1 MVSSGQAGVRLDEQ
15 RAAVI
20 RAGLDRVLASDLFRG
35 APQLSA
41 FLAFIV
47 DRALDG
53 RSAELK
59 GYTVAVEAFGRPPD
73 FDPQS
78 DPIVRV
84 EAGRLR
90 KALGQYYLGEGADD
104 PVRIAIP
111 VGAYVPAFEVDERAG
126 VEAEPATA
134 TAGDAVAQE
143 EAPRRPDAAV
153 SRRWLLGA
161 GLALL
166 LGLASLASWYR
177 IRDDDAPV
185 PGARILQPSVLQ
197 QSVPV
202 ERVMKPTTSTAA
214 VHLPVLAIV
223 IGELPPDPM
232 ANEIARR
239 FVTLLADAIAGFDDL
254 VTVKAPLD
262 PRATTVDADYV
273 FELSATRFG
282 DVTESAARL
291 RAVKDGRIVWI
302 GASNRKF
309 RFNAED
315 PELPDIARRLAIR
328 LAEPFGIIHA
338 DFRQSS
344 VISPAMRCIFQ
355 ALDFRLTMKAEDH
368 LAARTCLEGVL
379 EKDPNFHAAWS
390 QLAFLTLDEYTAG
403 LNLQSGPPLD
413 RALSA
418 ALNAVRLAPSSARAL
433 QAMMDVLFA
442 RGQPDEALA
451 AGREALTRNPYDPDI
466 MADLG
471 ARFIQLDR
479 PAEGLPLLERA
490 VSLSSGRPPW
500 YDFYAFLGARL
511 TGANK
516 QAESHAARLL
526 ANEGPL
532 SLLGRA
538 LHYAGTGDQAGFA
551 AAVSG
556 LAEASPLFRVDP
568 RLFLERRGFGPPV
581 IERIM
586 SDLGPTILDL
596 IKRP

>member
-1 MVSSGQAGVRLDEQ
+1 M
-15 RAAVI
+15 I

-41 FLAFIV
+41 FLTFIV

-126 VEAEPATA
+126 VEAEPAA
-134 TAGDAVAQE
+134 AAAGDAVARE

-177 IRDDDAPV
+177 IRDDEPPA
-185 PGARILQPSVLQ
+185 PGARALQPSVLQ
-197 QSVPV
+197 PSVPV
-202 ERVMKPTTSTAA
+202 ERAVKPTMSSAA
-214 VHLPVLAIV
+214 VHLPVLSLM
-223 IGELPPDPM
+223 IGELPPDP
-232 ANEIARR
+232 AAGDIARQ

-262 PRATTVDADYV
+262 PRATTADADYV
-273 FELSATRFG
+273 FELSAARFG

-291 RAVKDGRIVWI
+291 RAAKDGRIVWT
-302 GASNRKF
+302 ASTNRRF
-309 RFNAED
+309 RFNVED
-315 PELPDIARRLAIR
+315 PELPEIARRMAIR
-328 LAEPFGIIHA
+328 LAEPFGVIHA
-338 DFRQSS
+338 DFRQAAT
-344 VISPAMRCIFQ
+344 SPAMRCIFQ
-355 ALDFRLTMKAEDH
+355 ALDFRRTMKAEDH

-390 QLAFLTLDEYTAG
+390 QLALLTLDEYTAG
-403 LNLQSGPPLD
+403 LNLQPGPPLD

-418 ALNAVRLAPSSARAL
+418 ALNAVRLAPSSARAQ

-451 AGREALTRNPYDPDI
+451 AGREAMARNPYDPDI

-471 ARFIQLDR
+471 ARFVQLNR
-479 PAEGLPLLERA
+479 SAEGLPLLERA

-500 YDFYAFLGARL
+500 YDFFAFLGARL

-516 QAESHAARLL
+516 MADTYAARLL

-538 LHYAGTGDQAGFA
+538 LHYAGAGDQAGFV

-568 RLFLERRGFGPPV
+568 RLFLERRGFSPPV
-581 IERIM
+581 VERIM
-586 SDLGPTILDL
+586 SDLGPTTLDL